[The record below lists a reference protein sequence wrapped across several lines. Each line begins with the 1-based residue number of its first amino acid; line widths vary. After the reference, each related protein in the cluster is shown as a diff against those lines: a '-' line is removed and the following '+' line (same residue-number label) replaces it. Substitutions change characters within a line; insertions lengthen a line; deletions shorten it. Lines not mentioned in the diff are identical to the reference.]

1 MHQFTF
7 THPLSSAEASLYCG
21 EAFVVGAGEKEK
33 ESARGTMGRG
43 KREDILMGY
52 PAGASAEERVTHP
65 KASE

>member
-1 MHQFTF
+1 M
-7 THPLSSAEASLYCG
+7 
-21 EAFVVGAGEKEK
+21 GAGEKEK